1 MLIALLPAALAT
13 GIDLSDLVNSPVLSS
28 QADAICMGQSATAS
42 AARTLSIPIGQSSN
56 WLAVDT
62 VMSGPSNIGPRALKG
77 HLRFEDGEALELH
90 AWIGH
95 QVSPFPTSS
104 EDSQAI
110 ALTHEAGHSVHGQKW
125 RIATGRPGVDIEEMV
140 LELTLP
146 NHRLC
151 ITSIELASDPPPQQ
165 TDTSDWYTWVAQP
178 SLRPPPQLVPVEGAA
193 NRAIH
198 LGEDGHLRYPDG
210 TRARF
215 WGVNLTGRSAIPPKE
230 EAEKVAQQLARLGF
244 NAARIHHIDSSHGQL
259 VNPRRHLPGE
269 PVLLPDRLD
278 DLDFYIAKLKEAGI

>member
-125 RIATGRPGVDIEEMV
+125 RIATGRPGVDHRPERPDAGPDQKLIPRTHPGQ
-140 LELTLP
+140 ELLAQ
-146 NHRLC
+146 
-151 ITSIELASDPPPQQ
+151 TSGHPGRRPIHERPLGSREGTSEPASSVSDQRRTEGPDPGHERTDPFRPQDPGTGKEKATEGKPREVENQGRPERELQPGRVPQ
-165 TDTSDWYTWVAQP
+165 A
-178 SLRPPPQLVPVEGAA
+178 L
-193 NRAIH
+193 
-198 LGEDGHLRYPDG
+198 YPG
-210 TRARF
+210 GQREP
-215 WGVNLTGRSAIPPKE
+215 GSTGR
-230 EAEKVAQQLARLGF
+230 GT
-244 NAARIHHIDSSHGQL
+244 NG
-259 VNPRRHLPGE
+259 
-269 PVLLPDRLD
+269 PVDILT
-278 DLDFYIAKLKEAGI
+278 